1 MQFFYIKK
9 PNPGGFFFQRKII
22 QIDLQSK
29 FFQMPKKYS
38 QWKAMMA
45 IAKASLIATF
55 RSPSAVA
62 FSIGFPLIF
71 ILVFGFISNTNGFSA
86 DVAFD
91 KNADTANTIYAALN
105 SIPALDIQHQP
116 DSISL
121 AELEKGNLTAIIN
134 IRKKVAPDSGY
145 LVSLKSSEAVNPR
158 NTGIV
163 GSVIKEVIGNLNAKI
178 YPNVPTVAT
187 LNPVI
192 EKIPG
197 REYRE
202 IDFILPGQL
211 GFSLL
216 SAGVFGVAFLFFNLR
231 QQLVLE
237 RFFATPVRR
246 SYMLL
251 GEALSRVIFQMITAI
266 IIIGIGAFA
275 FHFTL
280 VHGFTTF
287 LEIMALSF
295 IALIVFMGCG
305 FIVSGVAKNES
316 TIPPFANLFTLP
328 QFLLAGT
335 FFPITVFP
343 KWLQYICNILPL
355 THFNN
360 AMREISFEGASL
372 VDCWKEIG
380 ILLIWGVIVYAI
392 AIKVFKWE

>member
-1 MQFFYIKK
+1 
-9 PNPGGFFFQRKII
+9 
-22 QIDLQSK
+22 
-29 FFQMPKKYS
+29 MPKKYS

-45 IAKASLIATF
+45 ISKASLLATF

-71 ILVFGFISNTNGFSA
+71 ILVFGFISNGNGFSA
-86 DVAFD
+86 DIVFD
-91 KNADTANTIYAALN
+91 KNADTANAIYSALKTN
-105 SIPALDIQHQP
+105 TAFNILHQP

-121 AELEKGNLTAIIN
+121 SDLEKGNLTAIIN
-134 IRKKVAPDSGY
+134 IQKKASPDSGY
-145 LVSLKSSEAVNPR
+145 IVSLKSSEAVNPR
-158 NTGIV
+158 NTNII
-163 GSVIKEVIGNLNAKI
+163 GSVIKEIISNMNAVA
-178 YPNVPTVAT
+178 YPHTPTVAT

-231 QQLVLE
+231 QQLVLK

-266 IIIGIGAFA
+266 IIIGIGTVL

-280 VHGFTTF
+280 VHGFITF
-287 LEIMALSF
+287 LEIMVLSF

-343 KWLQYICNILPL
+343 KWLQFICNLLPL

-360 AMREISFEGASL
+360 AMRAISFEGASL
-372 VDCWKEIG
+372 LDCWKEIG
-380 ILLIWGVIVYAI
+380 ILLIWGLIVYAI